1 MRSLFLKIFLSYW
14 IAQALFLV
22 LAILVTLAIHP
33 SGEISS
39 VQAQQ
44 ARFLSEA
51 VQAYQTGGQE
61 AARNYL
67 RSVRDAQHVRPF
79 LFDENTRDL
88 TGRIP
93 PEWILRV
100 ARGETATAD
109 SLRGRLGPARYLR
122 QSMAASDGHSYM
134 LVLEFPPQEHRFF
147 GPHGV
152 PHLGILIAIIS
163 SGLVCYILARYLT
176 SPIVLLRAATQKLA
190 SGDLTARAGLPGTR
204 RHDEMAELMRDF
216 DRMAERLENLVN
228 AQGRLL
234 TDISHEL
241 RSPLAR
247 LNVALELARQRS
259 GPEAGTA
266 LDRIDRETNRLNE
279 LIQKLLT
286 IARLEA
292 GDELIEKL
300 PVHLEQ
306 IVHEIA
312 RDAAFEAQARRCQV
326 EATVVDDCVVIGSPS
341 LLHSAIENVVRNA
354 IRYTQEGTAVQVR
367 LEQGVAIEGDSLQG
381 PEAVVRVTDS
391 GPGVPE
397 DALDKLFRPFYRID
411 DARGRQTGGVGL
423 GLSITDRAV
432 RLHGGT
438 IKVSNRPQGG
448 LMVEIRL
455 PLSSAEVA
463 NAMDQRTTPVFSR
476 GPV

>member
-1 MRSLFLKIFLSYW
+1 MRSLFVRIFLSYW
-14 IAQALFLV
+14 IAQALFVV
-22 LAILVTLAIHP
+22 LAILVTLAIRP
-33 SGEISS
+33 SGEIAS

-44 ARFLSEA
+44 ARFLNEA
-51 VQAYQTGGQE
+51 VQAYKTGGE
-61 AARNYL
+61 EGARNYL
-67 RSVRDAQHVRPF
+67 RSIRDSQHVRPF
-79 LFDENTRDL
+79 LFDEKTRDL
-88 TGRIP
+88 TGRTP

-100 ARGETATAD
+100 ARGQTATAD
-109 SLRGRLGPARYLR
+109 SLWGRFGPGRFLR
-122 QSMAASDGHSYM
+122 QSTSSSDGHSYTM
-134 LVLEFPPQEHRFF
+134 IIEFPPEEHGLF

-176 SPIVLLRAATQKLA
+176 SPIVRLRSATQKLA
-190 SGDLTARAGLPGTR
+190 SGDLTARAGMPGSR

-228 AQGRLL
+228 AQSRLL

-259 GPEAGTA
+259 GSEAGSA
-266 LDRIDRETNRLNE
+266 LDRIDREASCLNE

-286 IARLEA
+286 IARLET
-292 GDELIEKL
+292 GNESIEKV
-300 PVHLEQ
+300 PVYLEQ
-306 IVHEIA
+306 VIQEIA
-312 RDAAFEAQARRCQV
+312 KDAAFEAQSRHCEV
-326 EATVVDDCVVIGSPS
+326 EATVVDDCMVVGSPS

-354 IRYTQEGTAVQVR
+354 VRYTQEGTSVQVR
-367 LEQGVAIEGDSLQG
+367 LEQGVGIENDNLRG

-423 GLSITDRAV
+423 GLAITDRAV

-438 IKVSNRPQGG
+438 IRVSNRPQGG

-455 PLSSAEVA
+455 PISSTEVSNLTDQQSLTSLSHEV
-463 NAMDQRTTPVFSR
+463 
-476 GPV
+476 

>member
-1 MRSLFLKIFLSYW
+1 MRSLFVRIFLSYW
-14 IAQALFLV
+14 IAQALFVV
-22 LAILVTLAIHP
+22 LAILVTLAIRP
-33 SGEISS
+33 SGEIAS

-44 ARFLSEA
+44 GRLLNEA
-51 VQAYQTGGQE
+51 VQAYKAGGE
-61 AARNYL
+61 EGARNYL
-67 RSVRDAQHVRPF
+67 RSVRDSQHVRPF
-79 LFDENTRDL
+79 LFDEKTRDL
-88 TGRIP
+88 TGRTP

-100 ARGETATAD
+100 ARGKTATAD
-109 SLRGRLGPARYLR
+109 SLWGRFGPGRFLR
-122 QSMAASDGHSYM
+122 QSTTSSDGHSYTM
-134 LVLEFPPQEHRFF
+134 VIEFPPEEHGWF

-176 SPIVLLRAATQKLA
+176 SPIVRLRSATQKLA
-190 SGDLTARAGLPGTR
+190 SGDLTARAGMPGSR

-228 AQGRLL
+228 AQSRLL

-259 GPEAGTA
+259 GSEAGSA
-266 LDRIDRETNRLNE
+266 LDRIDREASRLNE

-286 IARLEA
+286 IARLETA
-292 GDELIEKL
+292 NESIEKV

-306 IVHEIA
+306 IIHEIA
-312 RDAAFEAQARRCQV
+312 KDAAFEAQTRRCEV
-326 EATVVDDCVVIGSPS
+326 EATVVDDCVVVGSPS

-354 IRYTQEGTAVQVR
+354 VRYTQEGTSVQVR
-367 LEQGVAIEGDSLQG
+367 LEQGIGVENDNLRG
-381 PEAVVRVTDS
+381 PEAIVRVTDS

-397 DALDKLFRPFYRID
+397 EALDKLFRPFYRID

-423 GLSITDRAV
+423 GLAITDRAV

-438 IKVSNRPQGG
+438 IRVSNRPQGG

-455 PLSSAEVA
+455 PLFSTDVSCVT
-463 NAMDQRTTPVFSR
+463 DQRSFTSLSQ
-476 GPV
+476 

>member
-14 IAQALFLV
+14 MAQALFVV
-22 LAILVTLAIHP
+22 LAILVTLAVHP
-33 SGEISS
+33 SGEIAG

-44 ARFLSEA
+44 ARFLNEA
-51 VQAYQTGGQE
+51 VHAYQTGGE
-61 AARNYL
+61 EGARNYL
-67 RSVRDAQHVRPF
+67 RSVRDSQHVRLF
-79 LFDENTRDL
+79 LFDEKTRDL
-88 TGRIP
+88 TGRTP
-93 PEWILRV
+93 PDWILRV
-100 ARGETATAD
+100 ARGQTATAD
-109 SLRGRLGPARYLR
+109 RLWGRFGPGRFLR
-122 QSMAASDGHSYM
+122 QSIAASDGHSYT
-134 LVLEFPPQEHRFF
+134 LVIEFPPGEHGLF

-152 PHLGILIAIIS
+152 PHLGILIAIVS
-163 SGLVCYILARYLT
+163 SGFVCYILARYLT
-176 SPIVLLRAATQKLA
+176 SPIVRLRAATQKLA
-190 SGDLTARAGLPGTR
+190 SGDLTARAGMPGSR

-228 AQGRLL
+228 AQSRLL

-259 GPEAGTA
+259 GPEAGSA

-292 GDELIEKL
+292 GNESIKKV

-306 IVHEIA
+306 IIHEVVK
-312 RDAAFEAQARRCQV
+312 DAAFEAQARHCQV
-326 EATVVDDCVVIGSPS
+326 EATVVEGCVVLGSPS

-354 IRYTQEGTAVQVR
+354 IRYTGEGTSVEVR
-367 LEQGVAIEGDSLQG
+367 LEQGVRLEGDSVYG

-423 GLSITDRAV
+423 GLAITDRAV

-438 IKVSNRPQGG
+438 IKAANRPQGG
-448 LMVEIRL
+448 LVVEIRL
-455 PLSSAEVA
+455 PLSSAEVT
-463 NAMDQRTTPVFSR
+463 NQVDQRTLTILSR
-476 GPV
+476 EL